1 MVQKIFR
8 NCKSCW
14 ISEMRTTQLKLLE
27 ILGAKLNG
35 KKNFGIP
42 REVVPFFRN
51 FGKCCSLRYWKL
63 RKIQNRCFA
72 WMESVPSF
80 YYSYNE
86 PSSYGIRPWT
96 PPSKKIRK
104 VHVCWWVNAAFN
116 FCKKYVPV
124 RESGSFFPR
133 LLLVHEGFRFLSL
146 MIKQPIRRA
155 AITFVAKKM
164 LCALLELNETNL
176 SVAALTCVQ

>member
-1 MVQKIFR
+1 MLSIQSKLSKTCKQQQMVQKIFR

-35 KKNFGIP
+35 KKTSKKKFFWKNFGIP

-51 FGKCCSLRYWKL
+51 FGKCCSIRYWKL

-72 WMESVPSF
+72 WMESAPSF

-96 PPSKKIRK
+96 PPSKKIWNCMSVGEWMQPLTSGK
-104 VHVCWWVNAAFN
+104 NISACQ
-116 FCKKYVPV
+116 
-124 RESGSFFPR
+124 REW
-133 LLLVHEGFRFLSL
+133 LLLSKIPTCTWRF
-146 MIKQPIRRA
+146 
-155 AITFVAKKM
+155 
-164 LCALLELNETNL
+164 
-176 SVAALTCVQ
+176 SVS

>member
-1 MVQKIFR
+1 MLSIQSKLSKICKQQQMVQKIFR

-116 FCKKYVPV
+116 FCKKYKCLSERVAP
-124 RESGSFFPR
+124 SFQDYCLYMKVF
-133 LLLVHEGFRFLSL
+133 GFLASW
-146 MIKQPIRRA
+146 
-155 AITFVAKKM
+155 
-164 LCALLELNETNL
+164 
-176 SVAALTCVQ
+176 